1 MFHDVFTW
9 TTNLAYDSLFPA
21 LAGSAALP
29 LIKWVLASAMI
40 LPQSILLGATFPLMS
55 SGVLRL
61 KPSRPGRTLALLYF
75 ANSFGAAVGVLLSRV
90 LPGGAG
96 GAAGHAA

>member
-1 MFHDVFTW
+1 
-9 TTNLAYDSLFPA
+9 
-21 LAGSAALP
+21 
-29 LIKWVLASAMI
+29 MI

-75 ANSFGAAVGVLLSRV
+75 SNSFGAAVGVLLSGFYLV
-90 LPGGAG
+90 ALAG
-96 GAAGHAA
+96 CRARS